1 MFDHV
6 TCSSVECGPVMMVSP
21 KSHSPICGEASI
33 ARHLARLLSPAYDS
47 NSVDVATRI
56 DTWIDLAVTLANGNN
71 KEKAAVVRNLN
82 SALGKSDWLVG
93 GQLTVADVMMWSAM
107 QRSKQA
113 QSATGNVK
121 KWLDTCNGQAAFQLA
136 LTLVS

>member
-1 MFDHV
+1 M
-6 TCSSVECGPVMMVSP
+6 MMVSP
-21 KSHSPICGEASI
+21 KSHSAICGEASI
-33 ARHLARLLSPAYDS
+33 ARHLARLLNPAYDS

-56 DTWIDLAVTLANGNN
+56 DTWIDLAMTLANGNN

-82 SALGKSDWLVG
+82 GTLGKSDWLVG

-107 QRSKQA
+107 QQSKQV
-113 QSATGNVK
+113 QSATGNVR
-121 KWLDTCNGQAAFQLA
+121 KWLDTCNGHAAFQLA